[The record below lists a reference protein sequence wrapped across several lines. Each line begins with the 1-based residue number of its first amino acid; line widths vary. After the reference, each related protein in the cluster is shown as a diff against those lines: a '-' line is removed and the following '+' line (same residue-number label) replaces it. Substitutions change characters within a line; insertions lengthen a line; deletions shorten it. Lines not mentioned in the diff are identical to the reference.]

1 MMELLVNGLE
11 NFEICKDRINIIKIN
26 SLDEYRRIVFSL
38 ENRSESIK
46 IVNEGMLQKYYL
58 LSTLFQYDISKKVR
72 LKLIKYFEEHLLNLN
87 SLHVLKAEE
96 IYKNIGIDI
105 VNDRFNINI
114 ESNFAIKNFLNMYS
128 INLDTDFSS
137 VENCI
142 ETISQG
148 LEILNDEYSVV
159 VVYGIFDLLS
169 NYDIMILCRKITS
182 KKIRVLLIDYN
193 SIDLDFF
200 IKNDSHIVI
209 VESDFSQISNI

>member
-1 MMELLVNGLE
+1 
-11 NFEICKDRINIIKIN
+11 
-26 SLDEYRRIVFSL
+26 
-38 ENRSESIK
+38 
-46 IVNEGMLQKYYL
+46 
-58 LSTLFQYDISKKVR
+58 
-72 LKLIKYFEEHLLNLN
+72 
-87 SLHVLKAEE
+87 
-96 IYKNIGIDI
+96 
-105 VNDRFNINI
+105 
-114 ESNFAIKNFLNMYS
+114 MYS

-200 IKNDSHIVI
+200 IKNDSHIVV